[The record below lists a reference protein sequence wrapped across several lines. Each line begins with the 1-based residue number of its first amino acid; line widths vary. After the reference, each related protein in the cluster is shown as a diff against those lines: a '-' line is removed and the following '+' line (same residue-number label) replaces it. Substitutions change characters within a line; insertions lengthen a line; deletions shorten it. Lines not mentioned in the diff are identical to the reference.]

1 MQHVLAAVDFS
12 AVTDAVVECAAEIA
26 AACDVPLT
34 LLHVA
39 APEPAFVGYDPGP
52 DTVRDARAAEL
63 REEHRAIQGRAEALR
78 ARGLR
83 AQGLL
88 IQGPTV
94 EAIEREARDLG
105 ADLVVVGSHGRG
117 ALGRLLLGSVSEG
130 LVRGGERPVLVV
142 PAPRDGEDGK
152 RQ

>member
-1 MQHVLAAVDFS
+1 MKHVVAAIDFS
-12 AVTDAVVECAAEIA
+12 EVSDAVVAHAAEIA

-39 APEPAFVGYDPGP
+39 APEPDFVGYEPGP

-63 REEHRAIQGRAEALR
+63 REEHREIQQRAEALR

-83 AQGLL
+83 VHGLL

-94 EAIEREARDLG
+94 ESISREARNLE

-117 ALGRLLLGSVSEG
+117 ALGRMLLGSVSEG
-130 LVRGGERPVLVV
+130 LVRAAEHPILVV
-142 PAPRDGEDGK
+142 PAPRS
-152 RQ
+152 

>member
-1 MQHVLAAVDFS
+1 MKHVLAAVDFS
-12 AVTDAVVECAAEIA
+12 AVTDAVVERAAEIA
-26 AACDVPLT
+26 AACDAPLT

-39 APEPAFVGYDPGP
+39 APEPDFVGYDPGP

-63 REEHRAIQGRAEALR
+63 REEHREIQERAEALR

-94 EAIEREARDLG
+94 EAIGREARDLD

-117 ALGRLLLGSVSEG
+117 ALGRVLLGSVSEG
-130 LVRGGERPVLVV
+130 LVRAGERAVLVV
-142 PAPRDGEDGK
+142 PAPRS
-152 RQ
+152 

>member
-1 MQHVLAAVDFS
+1 MKHVVAAVDFS
-12 AVTDAVVECAAEIA
+12 PVTDAVVESAAEIA
-26 AACDVPLT
+26 AACDAPLT

-39 APEPAFVGYDPGP
+39 APEPDFVGYEPGP
-52 DTVRDARAAEL
+52 DTVREARASEL
-63 REEHRAIQGRAEALR
+63 REEHRDIQRRAEALR

-94 EAIEREARDLG
+94 EAIEREARDLE

-117 ALGRLLLGSVSEG
+117 ALARMLLGSVSEG
-130 LVRGGERPVLVV
+130 LVRSGERPVLVI
-142 PAPRDGEDGK
+142 PAPRP
-152 RQ
+152 